1 MGFLALSFAKKQS
14 TVLIKLV
21 AGPLQAHAT
30 LNKSPI
36 FFDGQTYTPEPA
48 IDIKL
53 PKQGISLEEE
63 PCIITLPLARTLNTD
78 IRTIAEMLGSMR
90 SSPLVKVFITSIRQ
104 ATKDETVYE
113 HLYAGVLDK
122 SRKNP
127 SKKRQ
132 QIELEF
138 LPELHY
144 RLEDVSLGRR
154 ADPDC
159 DLIFGGP
166 GCGVDTSQFF
176 SGAGPYA
183 NQIRRAWVNLSFQ
196 PYRNARMVSAT
207 INSSLMPGVTNA
219 AITSQ
224 PEGWWIRSFLE
235 ADGVRVPIQEW
246 QAGTN
251 SFVLN
256 RVPPLSWETPGR
268 SILLVPG
275 CPRSAQ
281 ACTDRNNINNFGGLG
296 FGIPAY
302 NPTIEVRE

>member
-78 IRTIAEMLGSMR
+78 IRALAEMLGSLR

-113 HLYAGVLDK
+113 HLYAGILDK

-159 DLIFGGP
+159 DLIFGP
-166 GCGVDTSQFF
+166 QCGIDTSQFF
-176 SGAGPYA
+176 SGPGPYTG
-183 NQIRRAWVNLSFQ
+183 QIRRAWVRYTPSS
-196 PYRNARMVSAT
+196 YRNSRLIT
-207 INSSLMPGVTNA
+207 INIDSTLMPGVTNDA
-219 AITSQ
+219 LFTQ
-224 PEGWWIRSFLE
+224 PEGWWVRSFLE
-235 ADGVRVPIQEW
+235 ADGVRIPIQEW
-246 QAGTN
+246 ETGTHN
-251 SFVLN
+251 FVLN

-268 SILLVPG
+268 AILLVPG
-275 CPRSAQ
+275 CPRTAV
-281 ACTDRNNINNFGGLG
+281 ACTQRNNLNNFGGLG

-302 NPTIEVRE
+302 NPTLEVRE